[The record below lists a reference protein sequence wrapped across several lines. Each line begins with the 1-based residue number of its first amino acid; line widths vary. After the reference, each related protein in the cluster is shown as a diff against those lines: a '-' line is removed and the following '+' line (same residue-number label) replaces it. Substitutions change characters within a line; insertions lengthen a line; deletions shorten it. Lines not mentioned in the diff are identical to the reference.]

1 LNQNHLSVLIAI
13 WLITTFILRLLFVS
27 DIQALLRSKREIN
40 IDSFEDLIENN
51 NIVPMV
57 ESNSSANRIVAQ
69 VNKDLFLMTIHL
81 NYYFIL
87 L

>member
-1 LNQNHLSVLIAI
+1 MSVLIAI